1 MQAYISKYTY
11 IQTNILNFTYLHTYT
26 YTNTY
31 IHTFQY
37 NRLCTGSKD
46 IFHLE
51 AFGKLTT
58 LHGIDYS
65 QIHFFIYFLV
75 AKFMAIYKKWLISLF
90 GWRSR
95 KTKPKTRNL
104 LLVIT
109 KNKVYLWM
117 PLPFF
122 LAKPSPNPLLK
133 FSTAIASK

>member
-1 MQAYISKYTY
+1 MQAYMSKYTY
-11 IQTNILNFTYLHTYT
+11 IQTNILNFTYLHTYILIH
-26 YTNTY
+26 TY
-31 IHTFQY
+31 IHTSYVHTHTYINTFQY

-65 QIHFFIYFLV
+65 RIHFFIYFLV

-90 GWRSR
+90 GWNIHPHNR

-109 KNKVYLWM
+109 KNEVNLWM

-122 LAKPSPNPLLK
+122 LS
-133 FSTAIASK
+133 